1 MNRRRELLLF
11 VAAGTLAARVTAAQQ
26 SAKIRRIG
34 FLQAGRSANDWQLEA
49 VRQRLRE
56 LGYVEGKNI
65 VIDYLS
71 AETSYDRLPQ
81 LAQELVARKPDV
93 IVTAGGTPAALA
105 SKNKTASI
113 PIVFVA
119 VSDPV
124 GQGIVPSLARPN
136 GNVTGLSAQHPE
148 TAVKTIELLMEIVP
162 SAKRVGILSN
172 PTNSSLPEV
181 IKDMQAAARKLKV
194 EAIVVYARDPAEVA
208 EAFAELARLRANS
221 LAIVADAMLIANS
234 EPLAAHAAKYRLPA
248 IGGINLY
255 PENGGLISYGSD
267 RVHSYRRAADLVDKI
282 VKGAKPADLPV
293 EQPTKFELVVNLK
306 TAKALGLTIPS
317 TIMIRADRVIQ

>member
-1 MNRRRELLLF
+1 MLV
-11 VAAGTLAARVTAAQQ
+11 VAAGTLSGRVSLAQQ

-34 FLQAGRSANDWQLEA
+34 FLQAGRSTNDWQLEA

-56 LGYVEGKNI
+56 LGHVEGKNI

-81 LAQELVARKPDV
+81 LAQDLVARKPDV
-93 IVTAGGTPAALA
+93 IITAGGTPAALA

-172 PTNSSLPEV
+172 PTNSSLPQV

-194 EAIVVYARDPAEVA
+194 EAIVVYARHPAEFA

-255 PENGGLISYGSD
+255 PESGGLISYGSD

-282 VKGAKPADLPV
+282 MKGAKPADLPV